1 MVFSSIEFLYL
12 YLPLASFIYFII
24 PAKYLSLRNLAL
36 LVLSLVFYGW
46 GEPVYIFIMFFSI
59 AVDYICGYLVAK
71 NREANPKKAKIAMIA
86 SVVLN
91 LSVLGFFKYFD
102 FIIENLALIPIF
114 PSLKPLGIALP
125 IGISFYTFQTMSY
138 TLDIYLGKAK
148 VQKNIFSFGSYVTMF
163 PQLIAGP
170 IVRYGD
176 VDEQLRYRKH
186 SFEKAS
192 SGILRFICGLAKK
205 VLLAN
210 TAGAV
215 YSQLALSASETPSM
229 LSSWLALIFFSFQI
243 YFDFSGY
250 SDMAIGL
257 GRIMGFEFNE
267 NFDYPYISKSI
278 TEFWRRWHISLS
290 SWFKE
295 YVYIPLGGNRK
306 GLGRTVIN
314 LLIVWFLTGLWH
326 GASWN
331 FIIWGLYFFL
341 LLVIEKFFLL
351 KVLQKLPKFISHIY
365 SLLFVVFGWY
375 IFIACDLTAPFEFL
389 KAMFTAPI
397 ASDLSLYEL
406 LRNIAFIV
414 VLCVAAT
421 PLPNKVYSKIKDKA
435 IAKVIIFIAA
445 ITLLLI
451 CTAYI
456 VDSSYNP
463 FLYFRF

>member
-12 YLPLASFIYFII
+12 YMPITLFIYFLI
-24 PAKYLSLRNLAL
+24 PAKYLTLRNLAL
-36 LVLSLVFYGW
+36 LVLSLLFYGW

-71 NREANPKKAKIAMIA
+71 NRETNPKKAKAAMLA
-86 SVVLN
+86 SVVIN
-91 LSVLGFFKYFD
+91 LSVLGFFKYLD

-114 PSLKPLGIALP
+114 SSLKPLGIALP

-148 VQKNIFSFGSYVTMF
+148 MQKNIFTFGAYVTMF

-176 VDEQLRYRKH
+176 VDEQLRYRTH
-186 SFEKAS
+186 SFTLAS
-192 SGILRFICGLAKK
+192 SGVLRFICGLAKK

-215 YSQLALSASETPSM
+215 YNSLALSVNDNPSI

-257 GRIMGFEFNE
+257 GRIMGFEFIE
-267 NFDYPYISKSI
+267 NFNYPYISKSI

-306 GLGRTVIN
+306 GTSRTIIN
-314 LLIVWFLTGLWH
+314 LLVVWFLTGFWH

-341 LLVIEKFFLL
+341 LLVIEKFFLS
-351 KVLQKLPKFISHIY
+351 KILQRLPQIVSHIY
-365 SLLFVVFGWY
+365 SLMLIVFGWY
-375 IFIACDLTAPFEFL
+375 IFIACDLSAPFEFL
-389 KAMFTAPI
+389 KAMFSAPV
-397 ASDLSLYEL
+397 ASGLSVYEL

-421 PLPNKVYSKIKDKA
+421 PFPHKFYLKIKDKP
-435 IAKVIIFIAA
+435 IAKVIIFAVA
-445 ITLLLI
+445 IILLLI